1 MKRTARLVHLL
12 APLGLAGLVLIAAP
26 APAAADRPP
35 PGPVDP
41 YRGEGPVGPGGHP
54 PAAELAPGDAG
65 RPGKAGKRA
74 RKQLRRE
81 LAARFDVDGDGRLR
95 GPERAAAR
103 AFLRHLRHQ
112 RGLARL
118 RPFDTNRDGW
128 LSPDE
133 QRAAG
138 AYLARERA
146 ERRERRADRR
156 DHRADDRARPEGRR
170 ERRRDRW

>member
-1 MKRTARLVHLL
+1 M
-12 APLGLAGLVLIAAP
+12 
-26 APAAADRPP
+26 
-35 PGPVDP
+35 
-41 YRGEGPVGPGGHP
+41 
-54 PAAELAPGDAG
+54 LAPGDAAQPAKAASG
-65 RPGKAGKRA
+65 RAST
-74 RKQLRRE
+74 LRRE
-81 LAARFDVDGDGRLR
+81 LAARFDMDGDGRLR

-103 AFLRHLRHQ
+103 AFLRHLRHE

-118 RPFDTNRDGW
+118 RSFDTNRDGW

-146 ERRERRADRR
+146 ERRDRRAERRDR
-156 DHRADDRARPEGRR
+156 RADDRARPEGRR